1 MITIIFGFIIAH
13 IGAIGAALVAAG
25 SVLFAWIKTKG
36 AQTTIAQTKE
46 QAQSKVDVANANAQ
60 VAIDNL
66 NARKTADVQADAD
79 AAKTAATAARERTN
93 VENDQAALSDDAARE
108 QLIGLLH
115 GPAGDNPGSGQGSA
129 GTDPGRG

>member
-1 MITIIFGFIIAH
+1 MITIIVGFIVAH

-25 SVLFAWIKTKG
+25 SVLFALVKTKG
-36 AQTTIAQTKE
+36 AQTTVAQTKE

-79 AAKTAATAARERTN
+79 AAKTAATAAQERTN
-93 VENDQAALSDDAARE
+93 VENDQSALSDDAARE
-108 QLIGLLH
+108 QLSRLLH
-115 GPAGDNPGSGQGSA
+115 GTDNPGSGQRGS
-129 GTDPGRG
+129 GPQ